1 MERSFWE
8 RDRAERVTDLIIVG
22 GGFAACHFARSI
34 KEVAPSLSVR
44 ILEAGT
50 HSLGASRKNAG
61 NLCYGSPSEI
71 LDDIDRYGK
80 GWALETVHMRWEGMQ
95 KVRGL
100 VDEERV
106 ELQDLGGHEV
116 FRSEEEKKFVD
127 ERIGELNEELRAIFG
142 KAPFHPLSGEELA
155 RMGFRGMHG
164 GVRILGEA
172 GVDPFLL
179 HEAMREKLDP
189 LGVMYESG
197 RKVLD
202 LQEEADRIL
211 LHLEGEKDVLAARQ
225 VVVACN
231 GYAQRLLPELGIVPA
246 RGQVL
251 VTEPLSDL
259 PFRGNFHMERGDL
272 YFRNVGDRVLLGGGR
287 ALDKK
292 TEQTDVAGLN
302 PMIRETLDQILRD
315 ELLPGRHPQIAHRWS
330 GIMGFTKNKRPI
342 LDFYRDRVGVVGGF
356 SGMGVALT
364 AEFGVKMAEKILE
377 KRD

>member
-1 MERSFWE
+1 MEGSFWE
-8 RDRAERVTDLIIVG
+8 RDRAERVTDLLLVG
-22 GGFAACHFARSI
+22 GGFAACHLARSI
-34 KEVAPSLSVR
+34 KEKAPSLSVR

-80 GWALETVHMRWEGMQ
+80 EWALETVRMRWEGMQ
-95 KVRGL
+95 KIRSL

-106 ELQDLGGHEV
+106 ELQDFGGYEV
-116 FRSEEEKKFVD
+116 FRDEEEKGFVE
-127 ERIGELNEELRAIFG
+127 ERIGELNEELGAIFG
-142 KAPFHPLSGEELA
+142 NAPFHPLSGKECS

-172 GVDPFLL
+172 GVNPFLL
-179 HEAMREKLDP
+179 HEAMREKFGP
-189 LGVMYESG
+189 LGVIYESG
-197 RKVLD
+197 RRVCNLR
-202 LQEEADRIL
+202 EEADRVL
-211 LHLEGEKDVLAARQ
+211 LNIEGEQDPMVARQ

-231 GYAQRLLPELGIVPA
+231 GYAQRLIPDLEIVPA

-259 PFRGNFHMERGDL
+259 PFRGNFHMERGDF
-272 YFRNVGDRVLLGGGR
+272 YFRNVGDRVLFGGGR
-287 ALDKK
+287 ALDK
-292 TEQTDVAGLN
+292 ESEGTDEAGLN
-302 PMIRETLDQILRD
+302 PTIRDTLDRILRE
-315 ELLPGRHPQIAHRWS
+315 ELLPGKHPQVAHRWS

-342 LDFYRDRVGVVGGF
+342 LDFYSDRIGVVGGF

-364 AEFGVKMAEKILE
+364 AEFGAKMAEKVLE
-377 KRD
+377 KRG